1 MSESAPQP
9 FLFPAAATEN
19 VPSEP
24 EANAAGSCGKAR
36 PRLRLAERQQTQTY
50 FESLDQRLDSD
61 HPVRAVWTFVQ
72 QLDLSPLL
80 ARVKAVKGNVGR
92 NANDPRILL
101 CLWLYASIEGIGS
114 ARELDRLCLEHRA
127 FEWICG
133 GVSVNYHTLADFR
146 VQHTDILDDLFA
158 ASIASLS
165 REGLVDVN
173 LVAQDGMRIR
183 ASAGSDSF
191 RREATLQEHLTQ
203 AKEHLE
209 NLKTELDM
217 PGNQVSARRQAARK
231 RAAEEKV
238 ERIEKAVEHV
248 REIAASREKRKEG
261 DGESARASTTD
272 PEARRMKMPDGGTRP
287 AFNAQFATDVESGLV
302 VGVTVTNAGNDAHE
316 LEPMLDVVEENVG
329 KTPEQMLVDGGYGT
343 RENVD
348 LAEERETELY
358 STLKAEQKQLDAG
371 KDPYAPKRGDSP
383 AMKAFRARMGEAAS
397 KELYKLRG
405 QSAEWVNAC
414 ARRHDLYM
422 LRVRGLRKVQAVLLL
437 FAMAHNMQRAAALR
451 AERDNPKKGP
461 EKG

>member
-1 MSESAPQP
+1 
-9 FLFPAAATEN
+9 
-19 VPSEP
+19 
-24 EANAAGSCGKAR
+24 
-36 PRLRLAERQQTQTY
+36 
-50 FESLDQRLDSD
+50 
-61 HPVRAVWTFVQ
+61 
-72 QLDLSPLL
+72 
-80 ARVKAVKGNVGR
+80 
-92 NANDPRILL
+92 
-101 CLWLYASIEGIGS
+101 
-114 ARELDRLCLEHRA
+114 
-127 FEWICG
+127 
-133 GVSVNYHTLADFR
+133 
-146 VQHTDILDDLFA
+146 
-158 ASIASLS
+158 
-165 REGLVDVN
+165 
-173 LVAQDGMRIR
+173 
-183 ASAGSDSF
+183 
-191 RREATLQEHLTQ
+191 
-203 AKEHLE
+203 
-209 NLKTELDM
+209 
-217 PGNQVSARRQAARK
+217 
-231 RAAEEKV
+231 
-238 ERIEKAVEHV
+238 
-248 REIAASREKRKEG
+248 
-261 DGESARASTTD
+261 
-272 PEARRMKMPDGGTRP
+272 MKMPDGGTRP

>member
-248 REIAASREKRKEG
+248 REIAASGEKRKEG